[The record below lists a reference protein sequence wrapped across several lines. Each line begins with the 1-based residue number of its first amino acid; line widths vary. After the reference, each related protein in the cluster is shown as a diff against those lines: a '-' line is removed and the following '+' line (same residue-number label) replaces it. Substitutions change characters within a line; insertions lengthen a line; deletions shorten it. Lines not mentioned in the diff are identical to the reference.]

1 MTRAVNDE
9 TTSAPGTQ
17 AAQQNARLPALP
29 EVTRIRS
36 LARLLDSAIRIPG
49 TDIRIGLD
57 PILGLFPG
65 FGDLAGAAASG
76 YIVLTSARLGAPHS
90 VLARMLLNVG
100 ADAVIGSV
108 PFLGDLFDVGWR
120 ANERNATLLEGHLA
134 SPDATRKGSI
144 AVIVA
149 VAAAVVLIA
158 IGIVTL
164 AALIVRAL
172 ARFVT

>member
-1 MTRAVNDE
+1 MMRRDRDRDE
-9 TTSAPGTQ
+9 MPDPSEI
-17 AAQQNARLPALP
+17 ARESSTPPVGDVAR
-29 EVTRIRS
+29 VRS

-76 YIVLTSARLGAPHS
+76 YIVLTSARLGAPTP

-100 ADAVIGSV
+100 TDAIIGSV
-108 PFLGDLFDVGWR
+108 PLLGDLFDVGWR
-120 ANERNATLLEGHLA
+120 ANQRNATLLERHLDNPGA
-134 SPDATRKGSI
+134 ARKGSVGVI
-144 AVIVA
+144 AGVGV
-149 VAAAVVLIA
+149 AVVLLV

-164 AALIVRAL
+164 ATLVVRAL
-172 ARFVT
+172 ARLAS